1 MVDAASFRFPNV
13 DPKSSATN
21 CDEDLGFDHSIDWPY
36 VRGRVDGADVA
47 SIRER
52 SGICLATTQGGKR
65 LAEDILPEA
74 NGGSG
79 GLHNARWLENMYEV
93 TTERMNRCF

>member
-21 CDEDLGFDHSIDWPY
+21 CDEDLALDHSIDWPY
-36 VRGRVDGADVA
+36 VRGRVDGTDVV
-47 SIRER
+47 SIRGR
-52 SGICLATTQGGKR
+52 GVICLATTQGGKR
-65 LAEDILPEA
+65 LGEDILPEA

-79 GLHNARWLENMYEV
+79 GLHNARCLEHI
-93 TTERMNRCF
+93 

>member
-74 NGGSG
+74 NGGSE
-79 GLHNARWLENMYEV
+79 GLHNARCLEHI
-93 TTERMNRCF
+93 